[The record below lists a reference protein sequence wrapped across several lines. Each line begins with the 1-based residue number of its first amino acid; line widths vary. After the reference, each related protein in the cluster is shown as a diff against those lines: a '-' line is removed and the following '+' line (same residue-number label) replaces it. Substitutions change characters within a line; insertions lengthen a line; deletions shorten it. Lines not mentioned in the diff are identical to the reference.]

1 MARRSDGQLTPQQA
15 RFVEIYLSNG
25 RKGSDAY
32 RQAYESAASPQVCAT
47 RAYKLLHTQ
56 NIAVIIAR
64 SEKRQEQA
72 VERAIENYAVSRE
85 RNVATLARL
94 AYSNIKDFTRLVGSE
109 RVVDFSQATDD
120 QLAAVQEI
128 TVEEFVD
135 GRGEDARQVRRTR
148 FKLSDRGVAI
158 ERLNKMFGWIID
170 RSEVGRPG
178 EFANLTDEQLDEKII
193 EYLVELG
200 MREQQA
206 RALLAARDAKESGL
220 KH

>member
-1 MARRSDGQLTPQQA
+1 
-15 RFVEIYLSNG
+15 
-25 RKGSDAY
+25 
-32 RQAYESAASPQVCAT
+32 
-47 RAYKLLHTQ
+47 
-56 NIAVIIAR
+56 
-64 SEKRQEQA
+64 
-72 VERAIENYAVSRE
+72 
-85 RNVATLARL
+85 
-94 AYSNIKDFTRLVGSE
+94 
-109 RVVDFSQATDD
+109 VVDFSQTTDD

-148 FKLSDRGVAI
+148 FKLVDRGVAV

-193 EYLVELG
+193 EHLVALG
-200 MREQQA
+200 MGEQQA
-206 RALLAARDAKESGL
+206 RALLAARDAAESGP

>member
-1 MARRSDGQLTPQQA
+1 MSRRANGQLTPEQA
-15 RFVEIYLSNG
+15 KFVEIYLSNG
-25 RKGSDAY
+25 RNGADAY
-32 RQAYESAASPQVCAT
+32 RQAYECDLGAQVCAK
-47 RAYKLLHTQ
+47 RAYQLLHGKK
-56 NIAVIIAR
+56 IIGIIER

-72 VERAIENYAVSRE
+72 VERAIERYAVSRE

-94 AYSNIKDFTRLVGSE
+94 AYSNIKDFTRLVGGE

-128 TVEEFVD
+128 TVEDYLD

-148 FKLSDRGVAI
+148 FKLSDRGLAI

-170 RSEVGRPG
+170 KSEVGRPG
-178 EFANLTDEQLDEKII
+178 EFANLTDEQLDEKIM
-193 EYLVELG
+193 EHLVEMG
-200 MREQQA
+200 MSEQQA
-206 RALLAARDAKESGL
+206 RALLAARDAAESGP

>member
-1 MARRSDGQLTPQQA
+1 MC
-15 RFVEIYLSNG
+15 
-25 RKGSDAY
+25 GSDD
-32 RQAYESAASPQVCAT
+32 
-47 RAYKLLHTQ
+47 LL
-56 NIAVIIAR
+56 VI
-64 SEKRQEQA
+64 ET
-72 VERAIENYAVSRE
+72 YAVSRE
-85 RNVATLARL
+85 RNVATLARQ

-128 TVEEFVD
+128 TVEDYLD

-148 FKLSDRGVAI
+148 FRLSDRGLAI

-170 RSEVGRPG
+170 KSEVGRPG
-178 EFANLTDEQLDEKII
+178 EFANLSDEQLDEKIM
-193 EYLVELG
+193 EHLVEMGLS
-200 MREQQA
+200 EQQA